1 MTTEHW
7 IEDELEQFR
16 KKSLE
21 RKIKIFTP
29 NKIAKTNN
37 VLNFSSNDYLNLS
50 NNLIVRA
57 KSAELL
63 ERYGSG
69 AGASRLVSGSLPCHE
84 ELEHRLAEFKGY
96 PSALIFG
103 SGYLANLGVIS
114 AIVERDNHVFADKLV
129 HASIIDAI
137 LLSRAKL
144 HRFKHNDPE
153 HLQTLLK
160 KNQNGNKR
168 LIVTESVFSMDGD
181 LAPLPEIASIAKQ
194 AGAMLMVDEAH
205 ATGVFNSGLVKQH
218 NLESTTNISMGT
230 LSKALAGYGGFVAC
244 SPDMRKLLINKARSF
259 VYTTAL
265 PPASVGAALGALDVL
280 SAEPTIGAD
289 LLTRSAKFRK
299 MLQNAGLNT
308 LSSASQIIPVVV
320 GSTEKALSLSRL
332 LEDNGILAVPIRPPT
347 VPQGSARLR
356 LSVTLAH
363 SMEDLKR
370 SAEIIIRCAMH
381 EGVI

>member
-1 MTTEHW
+1 MTTERW
-7 IEDELEQFR
+7 IEDELAQFR

-21 RKIKIFTP
+21 RNLRTFTP
-29 NKIAKTNN
+29 DKTGTTNL
-37 VLNFSSNDYLNLS
+37 LNFSSNDYLNLT
-50 NNLIVRA
+50 NHVIVRT

-69 AGASRLVSGSLPCHE
+69 AGASRLVNGSLPCHE
-84 ELEHRLAEFKGY
+84 ELEHKLAEFKDY
-96 PSALIFG
+96 PSALVFG

-114 AIVERDNHVFADKLV
+114 AIVERDDHVFADKLV

-137 LLSRAKL
+137 LLSHAKL

-153 HLQTLLK
+153 HLHTLLK
-160 KNQNGNKR
+160 KNPGNGKR
-168 LIVTESVFSMDGD
+168 LVVTESVFSMDGD
-181 LAPLPEIASIAKQ
+181 LAPLPEIASVAKES
-194 AGAMLMVDEAH
+194 GAMLMVDEAH
-205 ATGVFNSGLVKQH
+205 ATGVFNSGLVGQH

-259 VYTTAL
+259 IYTTAL
-265 PPASVGAALGALDVL
+265 PPSSVGAALGALNVL
-280 SAEPTIGAD
+280 SAEPNLGSD
-289 LLTRSAKFRK
+289 LLARSARFRTL
-299 MLQNAGLNT
+299 LQEAGLNT
-308 LSSASQIIPVVV
+308 LSSVSQIIPVVV
-320 GSTEKALSLSRL
+320 GSTEKALSLSSRL
-332 LEDNGILAVPIRPPT
+332 EEKGILAVPIRPPT

-363 SMEDLKR
+363 TMDDLLK
-370 SAEIIIRCAMH
+370 SSEIIIQCAMR